1 MIESICWISLSSA
14 RKQINNSGPLIYI
27 KQGVQGILL
36 LFLVFKSINTN
47 EADTIKIL
55 RIVNYSAMGISLGNL
70 VIDSIKMPF
79 TLDKIFNTTLE
90 QDSVVLP
97 TTQTS

>member
-1 MIESICWISLSSA
+1 MS
-14 RKQINNSGPLIYI
+14 

-47 EADTIKIL
+47 DGDTLKLL

-70 VIDSIKMPF
+70 VIDSVKMPF
-79 TLDKIFNTTLE
+79 TFDKLFNTTE
-90 QDSVVLP
+90 EEVSVLFP